1 MTRYHSLLGST
12 PAQPKWNS
20 EQQFKSYA
28 EIVIA
33 FSYVLCDAHGG
44 QSVAQPS
51 IQSRFRPHHAF
62 AEFSIRPIA
71 KVLKSMQCAEVENVG
86 PLGPP

>member
-12 PAQPKWNS
+12 PAQPSWNS
-20 EQQFKSYA
+20 EEQFKSYA

-44 QSVAQPS
+44 QSLAQAS
-51 IQSRFRPHHAF
+51 IRSRSRPHPF
-62 AEFSIRPIA
+62 AEFSIRLIA
-71 KVLKSMQCAEVENVG
+71 KVLKLMQCADVENVG